1 MLNEGAILHLCI
13 YIRKQKIKKL
23 KNFTEYQVSHNRIK
37 NIIFDLGG
45 VVINIDWQLTVDAFQ
60 QLADPAYRDQ
70 NEDLI
75 QKGTYKAQ
83 FFEDYEVGKIS
94 DTVFFQHL
102 RETFHLQATNA
113 QIAQAWN
120 ALLQNIPQERI
131 ALIKK
136 LGETHRTFILS
147 NTNAVHIAEATN
159 ILQRENGIADFADLV
174 EKAYYSH
181 IMHKRKPWASIY
193 QQLVDE
199 NNLKPEE
206 TLFIDDGLAN
216 IEAANGV
223 GLQGLHVVANLDG
236 WLQFFQTT
244 LV

>member
-1 MLNEGAILHLCI
+1 M
-13 YIRKQKIKKL
+13 
-23 KNFTEYQVSHNRIK
+23 KNFTEHQVSRDRIK

-60 QLADPAYRDQ
+60 ELADPAYRDQ

-83 FFEDYEVGKIS
+83 FFEDYEVGKIT
-94 DTVFFQHL
+94 DVVFFQHL
-102 RETFHLQATNA
+102 RDTFHLQANDA
-113 QIAQAWN
+113 QIANAWN
-120 ALLQNIPQERI
+120 ALLQDIPQVRVDM
-131 ALIKK
+131 IKK
-136 LGETHRTFILS
+136 LGTTHRTFILS

-159 ILQRENGIADFADLV
+159 ILQRENNVADFDDLV

-181 IMHKRKPWASIY
+181 TMHKRKPWASIY
-193 QQLVDE
+193 QQVIDE

-206 TLFIDDGLAN
+206 TLFIDDGEAN
-216 IEAANGV
+216 VIAANEV
-223 GLQGLHVVANLDG
+223 GLQGLQVVANLNG
-236 WLQFFQTT
+236 WQQFFEET

>member
-1 MLNEGAILHLCI
+1 
-13 YIRKQKIKKL
+13 L
-23 KNFTEYQVSHNRIK
+23 KNFTEHQVSRDQIK

-45 VVINIDWQLTVDAFQ
+45 VVINIDWQLTVEAFQ

-83 FFEDYEVGKIS
+83 FFEDYEVGAIS
-94 DTVFFQHL
+94 DAVFFQHL
-102 RETFHLQATNA
+102 RDTFHLQATDA
-113 QIAQAWN
+113 QIADAWN
-120 ALLQNIPQERI
+120 ALLQDIPQAR
-131 ALIKK
+131 LDMIKK

-147 NTNAVHIAEATN
+147 NTNAVHIAEAAN
-159 ILQRENGIADFADLV
+159 ILQRENGVADFDDLV

-181 IMHKRKPWASIY
+181 IMQKRKPWASIY
-193 QQLVDE
+193 QQVIEE

-206 TLFIDDGLAN
+206 TLFIDDGEAN
-216 IEAANGV
+216 IIAATEV
-223 GLQGLHVVANLDG
+223 GLQGLHVVANLNG
-236 WLQFFQTT
+236 WQQFFEET